1 MLEEFKLNQPIAYK
15 IISNTLN
22 NKHYAHAYLIETN
35 NYVDAF
41 KLVMTF
47 AKLLLCPNYHD
58 GQPNCQNCMQCQMID
73 DHNFPELKIINPDGN
88 WIKKE
93 QLMELQEEFNKKSII
108 GNKKIYII
116 NKAEK
121 LNVNSANTILK
132 FLEEPQE
139 GIIAI
144 LVTNNLYQLL
154 ETIISR
160 CQIISLNGQAQFL
173 ENKTTYQKIGR
184 LITDNEDDYQNFIND
199 ENNQEKIKTIIKF
212 INYYEKNHL
221 KVLLYMNDYW
231 FNYFSD
237 KENISWA
244 ILIIIYFYK
253 DVLNYKINC
262 PVEIFNDYL
271 EEIKKIAKLN
281 EIASL
286 VNKIKILNENR
297 QYLDNNANLNLLMDR
312 IIIQMEEGELC

>member
-1 MLEEFKLNQPIAYK
+1 MLEEFKDEQTIAYK
-15 IISNTLN
+15 IIKNTLS
-22 NKHYAHAYLIETN
+22 KQHFAHAYLIETN
-35 NYVDAF
+35 NYSESF

-47 AKLLLCPNYHD
+47 AKMLLCPNYNN
-58 GQPNCQNCMQCQMID
+58 GQPNCNNCHQCQMID
-73 DHNFPELKIINPDGN
+73 DNNFPELKIINPDGN

-93 QLMELQEEFNKKSII
+93 QLTELQEEFNKKSII

-121 LNVNSANTILK
+121 LNNNSANTILK

-144 LVTNNLYQLL
+144 LVTDNIYQLL

-160 CQIISLNGQAQFL
+160 CQIISLNGQAKFL
-173 ENKTTYQKIGR
+173 KNKSSLEKIA
-184 LITDNEDDYQNFIND
+184 LLSTDNEIDYNNFIKD
-199 ENNQEKIKTIIKF
+199 ENNQEKINIILKF
-212 INYYEKNHL
+212 IKYYEKNHK
-221 KVLLYMNDYW
+221 KVLLYMNEYW
-231 FNYFSD
+231 FDYFQT

-262 PVEIFNDYL
+262 PIEIFNDYIDN
-271 EEIKKIAKLN
+271 IKEVANLN
-281 EIASL
+281 SIINL
-286 VNKIKILNENR
+286 TNKIKVLNTNR
-297 QYLDNNANLNLLMDR
+297 NYLDNNANLNLLMDK
-312 IIIQMEEGELC
+312 IIIEMEVNYD

>member
-1 MLEEFKLNQPIAYK
+1 MLEKFKQNQSIAYK

-35 NYVDAF
+35 NCTEGFDFA
-41 KLVMTF
+41 LTF
-47 AKLLLCPNYHD
+47 AKLLLCPNYNS
-58 GQPNCQNCMQCQMID
+58 GQTNCQNCMQCQMID
-73 DHNFPELKIINPDGN
+73 DNNFPELKIINPDGN

-93 QLMELQEEFNKKSII
+93 QLIELQEEFNKKSII
-108 GNKKIYII
+108 GNKKVYII
-116 NKAEK
+116 NKADK

-139 GIIAI
+139 GIIALLI
-144 LVTNNLYQLL
+144 TANRYQLL

-160 CQIISLNGQAQFL
+160 CQIISLNGQANLLKEKDTF
-173 ENKTTYQKIGR
+173 QKIGL
-184 LITDNEDDYQNFIND
+184 LITNTDEEYQEFISD
-199 ENNQEKIKTIIKF
+199 ETNLEKVNVILKF
-212 INYYEKNHL
+212 INYYEKNHK

-231 FNYFSD
+231 FNYFSL

-253 DVLNYKINC
+253 DALNYKINC

-271 EEIKKIAKLN
+271 EEITKIAELN
-281 EIASL
+281 QIDML
-286 VNKIKILNENR
+286 INKIKVLNENR
-297 QYLDNNANLNLLMDR
+297 NYLDNNANLNLLMDK
-312 IIIQMEEGELC
+312 IIIEMEEGGK

>member
-1 MLEEFKLNQPIAYK
+1 MLEEFKQNQPIAYK

-22 NKHYAHAYLIETN
+22 NKRYAHAYLIETN
-35 NYVDAF
+35 GYVDGF
-41 KLVMTF
+41 KLVMNF
-47 AKLLLCPNYHD
+47 AKLLLCPNYNN
-58 GQPNCQNCMQCQMID
+58 GQPNCQNCVQCQMID
-73 DHNFPELKIINPDGN
+73 DGNFTELKIINPDGN

-93 QLMELQEEFNKKSII
+93 QLIELQEEFNKKSII

-121 LNVNSANTILK
+121 LNINSANTILK

-160 CQIISLNGQAQFL
+160 CQIISLNGQANL
-173 ENKTTYQKIGR
+173 LKNKNTLQKIGR
-184 LITDNEDDYQNFIND
+184 LVTDTEEDYQKFIED
-199 ENNQEKIKTIIKF
+199 EMNKENITNILKF
-212 INYYEKNHL
+212 INYYEKNHK
-221 KVLLYMNDYW
+221 KVLLYMNNYW
-231 FNYFSD
+231 FNYFPD

-244 ILIIIYFYK
+244 ILIVIYFYK

-262 PVEIFNDYL
+262 PVEIFDDYL
-271 EEIKKIAKLN
+271 EEIEKIANLN
-281 EIASL
+281 IVESL
-286 VNKIKILNENR
+286 IRKIKILNENR
-297 QYLDNNANLNLLMDR
+297 NYLDNNANLNLLMDR
-312 IIIQMEEGELC
+312 IIIEMEEGGK

>member
-1 MLEEFKLNQPIAYK
+1 MLEEFKDEQTIAYK
-15 IISNTLN
+15 IIKNTLS
-22 NKHYAHAYLIETN
+22 KQHFAHAYLIETN
-35 NYVDAF
+35 NYSESF

-47 AKLLLCPNYHD
+47 AKMLLCPNYNN
-58 GQPNCQNCMQCQMID
+58 GQPNCNNCHQCQMID
-73 DHNFPELKIINPDGN
+73 DNNFPELKIINPDGN

-93 QLMELQEEFNKKSII
+93 QLTELQEEFNKKSII

-121 LNVNSANTILK
+121 LNNNSANTILK

-144 LVTNNLYQLL
+144 LVTDNIYQLL

-160 CQIISLNGQAQFL
+160 CQIISLNGQAKFL
-173 ENKTTYQKIGR
+173 KNESSLEKIA
-184 LITDNEDDYQNFIND
+184 LLSTDNEIDYNNFIKD
-199 ENNQEKIKTIIKF
+199 ENNQEKINIILKF
-212 INYYEKNHL
+212 IKYYEKNHK
-221 KVLLYMNDYW
+221 KVLLYMNEYW
-231 FNYFSD
+231 FDYFQT

-262 PVEIFNDYL
+262 PIEIFNDYIDN
-271 EEIKKIAKLN
+271 IKEVANLN
-281 EIASL
+281 NIINL
-286 VNKIKILNENR
+286 TNKIKVLNTNR
-297 QYLDNNANLNLLMDR
+297 NYLDNNANLNLLMDK
-312 IIIQMEEGELC
+312 IIIEMEVNYD